1 MLLGDGDDRRDL
13 QQALARAER
22 GPCLGGD
29 ALLPVVLADRVLL
42 EVRVQLD
49 LVDGRDDG
57 RRLDQLLQVLRVEV
71 GDTDGLDPAVRVEL
85 LEGLVRVDVLVPRRQ
100 RPVDQVQVE
109 VVQAE
114 LLQGGVERA
123 ERRVVPWS
131 LFQSLVVT
139 KSSSRGMPEAAMA
152 LPVPSSLP

>member
-22 GPCLGGD
+22 GPGLGGD
-29 ALLPVVLADRVLL
+29 ALLRVVLAGGVLL

-85 LEGLVRVDVLVPRRQ
+85 LEGLVRVDVLAPGRQ
-100 RPVDQVQVE
+100 RPVDQIQVE

-114 LLQGGVERA
+114 LLQGRVERA
-123 ERRVVPWS
+123 ERGVVP
-131 LFQSLVVT
+131 LVAV
-139 KSSSRGMPEAAMA
+139 PELGGDEEFLAGDAGGGDGLA
-152 LPVPSSLP
+152 RAPSLP